1 MPIMFKMILL
11 FVSLSYARDKSIIQG
26 TQDNTPSNW
35 AITNALVFTEPGV
48 FIKDC
53 SILMRNGRIEKV
65 GRYIRIPRDAY
76 RVDLEGATV
85 YAGFIDSWVEN
96 KNKSPRGK
104 ESQYNPN
111 ISPEYDPASNI
122 EISKKHLKSLRKNGF
137 TTAHVVP
144 ENGIIQGGSS
154 IILLGDS
161 QKQISSNV
169 AQVISFNER
178 NKEYKGY
185 PKSQL
190 GSIALIRQT
199 IIDSKWYKKG
209 LDIYANNQ
217 DENIPPLINKS
228 LESLNYF
235 IKNKLPFL
243 FISNNETES
252 FRALEIAKEFN
263 FRPWIYGN
271 GFEYRRLDYFDK
283 QKPSFILN
291 LNYPKIPNISIPNE
305 ALQYSTRDLKHWE
318 KAPENLI
325 KVHNKSLTFSLTS
338 SDLDKGQSF
347 RSNLAKSIK
356 LGLPKDVALSSL
368 TTNPALEMG
377 IDKSLGKIAPGYI
390 ANLVVVDGDYFDIK
404 SRVISVWVEGKE
416 FPISPRYKVKYEG
429 LWNIKFNGTSY
440 PIEFLKKNS
449 KAHKKPIYAEIIYKN
464 KKIAIDNIEIYG
476 SKLQFTL
483 DGTDIDEK
491 GILSFKGD
499 YQKDQIKGQI
509 YNSLNQEFLFQADR
523 SKIKKK
529 EKTMLPKKSET
540 ILTYPEGSYGFEFI
554 PEKPNAILIN
564 NATIWTSG
572 PKGLLYEWDILFVDG
587 LIDQIAPDIS
597 IPKGSAVVI
606 EGEGKHITPGI
617 IDCHSH
623 IAAYAINEGTNS
635 ITSEVRIK
643 DVINPNDI
651 YIYKQLSGGVTTTNI
666 LHGSANPIGGQ
677 NAVLKLR
684 WGKNPKELI
693 FQEAPEGIKFALGE
707 NVKRANWSNDNRYPR
722 TRMGVE
728 QIIRDAFRAAIDY
741 KNIKK
746 TFSRN
751 AKLQRIKIPPKINL
765 KLEALVEVLEG
776 KRLVHAHSYRQ
787 DEIIML
793 IRLAEEFNFK
803 IATFQHVLEG
813 YKVADLIAEHG
824 AGASTFSDWWQY
836 KYEVIDAIPHN
847 GPIMTKNDV
856 IVSYN
861 SDDQELARSL
871 NVEASKAIK
880 YGNLTEEEAL
890 KYITINPA
898 RQLNIE
904 TWVGSI
910 EIGKQADFVV
920 WDGPPL
926 SSSSHVLQ
934 TWIDGYKYYDYL
946 DNKELEERDTEIRS
960 TIIQSI
966 LKIKNAKKNKK

>member
-1 MPIMFKMILL
+1 MFKIILIII
-11 FVSLSYARDKSIIQG
+11 SLSYARNENGKQS
-26 TQDNTPSNW
+26 TRNNAPSAW
-35 AITNALVFTEPGV
+35 AITHALVFTEPGV
-48 FIKDC
+48 YIKDC
-53 SILMRNGRIEKV
+53 SILIRNGRIEKV
-65 GRYIRIPRDAY
+65 GRYIQIPRDAY

-96 KNKSPRGK
+96 KNKNQSLSTTK
-104 ESQYNPN
+104 SYFNPN
-111 ISPEYDPASNI
+111 INPEYDPASNI
-122 EISKKHLKSLRKNGF
+122 KISKKDLNELRKNGF
-137 TTAHVVP
+137 TTAHIVP
-144 ENGIIQGGSS
+144 KEGIIQGASS
-154 IILLGDS
+154 VILLDKT
-161 QKQISSNV
+161 QKQISSNI

-178 NKEYKGY
+178 KKNYKGY

-209 LDIYANNQ
+209 QEIYRNNQ
-217 DENIPPLINKS
+217 DENSPPLIDKS
-228 LESLNYF
+228 LASLNHF
-235 IKNKLPFL
+235 IKYKLPFL

-263 FRPWIYGN
+263 IKPWIYGS
-271 GFEYRRLDYFDK
+271 GYEYRRLDYFDK

-291 LNYPKIPNISIPNE
+291 LNYPKIPNISNPEE
-305 ALQYSTRDLKHWE
+305 ALQYSTRELKHWE

-325 KVHNKSLTFSLTS
+325 EIHNKSLTFSLTS

-347 RSNLAKSIK
+347 RSNLNKSIE

-377 IDKSLGKIAPGYI
+377 IDKFLGKIAPGYI
-390 ANLVVVDGDYFDIK
+390 ANLVIVDGDYFDIK
-404 SRVISVWVEGKE
+404 SRVISVWIEGKE
-416 FPISPRYKVKYEG
+416 FPIAPRYQVKYKG
-429 LWNIKFNGTSY
+429 LWKLKFNGTSY
-440 PIEFLKKNS
+440 PLQFFNKNSNKIKKNL
-449 KAHKKPIYAEIIYKN
+449 YAEITYKN
-464 KKIAIDNIEIYG
+464 KKITIEDIEIYG

-483 DGTDIDEK
+483 DGYQIGEK

-499 YQKDQIKGQI
+499 YQKDQIKGQL

-523 SKIKKK
+523 EKVKK
-529 EKTMLPKKSET
+529 EKKKILSEKSKT
-540 ILTYPEGSYGFEFI
+540 ILTYPEGSYGFQFI
-554 PEKPNAILIN
+554 PDKPNAILIN
-564 NATIWTSG
+564 DATIWTSG
-572 PKGLLYEWDILFVDG
+572 PKGILYEWDILFVDG
-587 LIDQIAPDIS
+587 IIEQIAPDIS

-606 EGEGKHITPGI
+606 EGAGKHITPGI
-617 IDCHSH
+617 IDAHSH
-623 IAAYAINEGTNS
+623 IAAYAINEGSHS

-651 YIYKQLSGGVTTTNI
+651 YIYKQLSGGVTTSNI

-677 NAVLKLR
+677 NAVIKLR

-707 NVKRANWSNDNRYPR
+707 NVKRANWGNDNRYPR

-728 QIIRDAFRAAIDY
+728 QVIRDAFRNAVDY
-741 KNIKK
+741 RDIKN
-746 TFSRN
+746 TFLRN
-751 AKLQRIKIPPKINL
+751 SKLHRIKIPPKINL
-765 KLEALVEVLEG
+765 RLEALIEVLER
-776 KRLVHAHSYRQ
+776 KKLVHAHSYRQ
-787 DEIIML
+787 DEILML
-793 IRLAEEFNFK
+793 IRLADEFNFK

-813 YKVADLIAEHG
+813 YKVANLIAEHG

-898 RQLNIE
+898 KQLKID

-910 EIGKQADFVV
+910 EVGKQADFVV

-946 DNKELEERDTEIRS
+946 KNTELEERDAEIRS
-960 TIIQSI
+960 IIIQSI
-966 LKIKNAKKNKK
+966 LKIKNAKKSKK